1 MQTVRL
7 VQGETGPNKGE
18 CGVKAAQLLSLK
30 NARAQRID
38 WAKWG
43 LALTSL
49 LREPDPEHGTIVQL
63 EERSADYRDVAG
75 STPAGSILRLTQNS
89 HHEVAGLQC

>member
-18 CGVKAAQLLSLK
+18 CGSGAAQLFPLK
-30 NARAQRID
+30 NARAQLID
-38 WAKWG
+38 WAKRG

-49 LREPDPEHGTIVQL
+49 LRKPDPEHGTIVQL
-63 EERSADYRDVAG
+63 VERPADYRNVAG
-75 STPAGSILRLTQNS
+75 STPAGSILRF
-89 HHEVAGLQC
+89 A